1 MHQGNALVGYLL
13 RTAIVRGCTSVFAL
27 TTQTAH
33 YFVER
38 GFKVSPPQ
46 FFFAFAF
53 ASLYLYLS
61 MSFACLRSNVLVVGS
76 DNESIARS
84 KASER

>member
-46 FFFAFAF
+46 FFFAFV
-53 ASLYLYLS
+53 SLYLYLS
-61 MSFACLRSNVLVVGS
+61 MSFACLRSNALVVGS